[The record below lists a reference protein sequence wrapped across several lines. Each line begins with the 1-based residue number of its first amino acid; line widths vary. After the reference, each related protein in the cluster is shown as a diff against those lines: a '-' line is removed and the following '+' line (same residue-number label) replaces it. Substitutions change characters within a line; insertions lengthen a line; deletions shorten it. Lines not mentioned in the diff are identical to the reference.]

1 MTERIKGRGVCRMCQ
16 RERER
21 THSYK
26 YKMKVGA
33 YVVLQYPYRSHMKH
47 VSEDSH
53 EQIIYLIGAEHFPPP
68 CK

>member
-1 MTERIKGRGVCRMCQ
+1 MRSNRKEGEGCVQNMS
-16 RERER
+16 EGER

-33 YVVLQYPYRSHMKH
+33 YSTPMGSHKKH

-53 EQIIYLIGAEHFPPP
+53 EQIIYLIGAQHYPPP

>member
-1 MTERIKGRGVCRMCQ
+1 VRRDRKEGEGCVQNMS
-16 RERER
+16 ERER

-33 YVVLQYPYRSHMKH
+33 YVVLQYPYGSHMKF

-53 EQIIYLIGAEHFPPP
+53 EQIIYLIGADHFPPP